1 MNPQTLLSEGELY
14 IPNAEKLDT
23 ELADFYV
30 LDNFLNAGEC
40 GHLIEIIK
48 KSLRP
53 STITDAEEGYRTSKT
68 CDLGG
73 LDEPLVRDIDR
84 RICSLL
90 GVHPSYAEI
99 TQGQY
104 YEFGEEFKAHTDYF
118 EGETG
123 EKHMA
128 GGGQRTFTFMVY
140 LNDVESG
147 GETEFV
153 HLKQIINPRQGM
165 AIIWNNLNPDGSKN
179 PSTLHQ
185 AHPVRSGVKFI
196 ITKWFREKGDGPMF
210 VKGLNEYI
218 PNYTQTG
225 FKKERLDTHLF
236 EKIKAFYILNSES
249 TEPEFVEG
257 GFVTIPETGAAGS
270 DILELPEALR
280 LEIHISLKPILEAW
294 SNTELVP
301 TFVYGIRTYKRGAT
315 LVAHRDRIETHII
328 SAIINVD
335 QEVEEGW
342 PLMVEDNYYRDH
354 HVLLQPGEV
363 VFYESAR
370 LYHGRPLPLKGNKF
384 ANIFCHFM
392 PREWQGVV
400 A

>member
-1 MNPQTLLSEGELY
+1 MNLQTLSEGELY

-40 GHLIEIIK
+40 DHLIEIIK
-48 KSLRP
+48 KRLRP
-53 STITDAEEGYRTSKT
+53 STITDEEEGYRTSST
-68 CDLGG
+68 CDMGE
-73 LDEPLVRDIDR
+73 LDEPLVVDIDR

-90 GVHPSYAEI
+90 GIHPSYAEI

-123 EKHMA
+123 KKHME

-236 EKIKAFYILNSES
+236 EKIKDFYILNSES

-328 SAIINVD
+328 SVIINVD

-370 LYHGRPLPLKGNKF
+370 LYHGRPIPLKGNKF

-392 PREWQGVV
+392 PREWQEVV